1 MAANIVP
8 IFPLVPVVAWGTI
21 LTANT
26 AKDGTG
32 TTSTIFTAGADGAIV
47 QRVRASALGT
57 NTASV
62 LRIFVNNGSTP
73 ATATNNTLFAEIS
86 LPGTTLSE
94 VGSLIPIDV
103 PLNLP
108 LPAGYRLLAA
118 IGTTV
123 AAGWAITA
131 VGGSF

>member
-103 PLNLP
+103 ALNLP